1 MKLFLQKF
9 GKFANRDFCYWINIK
24 EEFATRVACR
34 NKSQNPGLSDAKLY
48 RKLS

>member
-24 EEFATRVACR
+24 EEFACR